1 MKVFVTREILP
12 AGLKLLKAHHEV
24 DVWKDYAPPAY
35 DVLLNKVKDCDG
47 IVTMLSDKIDTGVID
62 AAKNL
67 KVISQLAVGY
77 DNIDVNYAT
86 SKKIYVT
93 NTPDVLTES
102 SADFSFALLMA
113 IARRV
118 VEADKYV
125 RRGNWKVAWHPTMM
139 LGGELYGA
147 TLGIVGAGRIGRA
160 MARRAKGF
168 NMNILYTSRSAKPEF
183 EKECGAKRVELD
195 ELLRQSDYVSLHVP
209 LTNET
214 KGLIN
219 ADKLALMKKT
229 GYLISNA
236 RGPVIDETALYQA
249 LKGNKIAGAALD
261 VFCKEPASSDNPL
274 FSLDNIVV
282 APHISSAGTATREKM
297 SVMVAENI
305 IAALS
310 GNKPK
315 NRLNNF

>member
-12 AGLKLLKAHHEV
+12 AGLKLLKAHHDV
-24 DVWKDYAPPAY
+24 DVWEDYAPPAY
-35 DVLLNKVKDCDG
+35 DALLNKVKDCDG
-47 IVTMLSDKIDTGVID
+47 IVTMLSDKIDARVIE

-67 KVISQLAVGY
+67 KVISQMAVGY
-77 DNIDVNYAT
+77 DNIDVAYAT
-86 SKKIYVT
+86 SKGIYVT

-113 IARRV
+113 IARRI
-118 VEADKYV
+118 VEADQYV
-125 RRGNWKVAWHPTMM
+125 RSGSWKVAWHPTMM

-168 NMNILYTSRSAKPEF
+168 NMNILYTARSAKLEF
-183 EKECGAKRVELD
+183 EKECGAKHVELD
-195 ELLRQSDYVSLHVP
+195 DLLRQSDFVSLHVP

-229 GYLISNA
+229 AYLISNA
-236 RGPVIDETALYQA
+236 RGPVIDETSLYQA
-249 LKGNKIAGAALD
+249 LKENKIAGAALD
-261 VFCKEPASSDNPL
+261 VFCKEPALPDNPL
-274 FSLDNIVV
+274 FSLKNIVV
-282 APHISSAGTATREKM
+282 APHISSAGVVTREKM

-315 NRLNNF
+315 NLLNNI